1 LVEDPAG
8 DLVRISDFVSRTTS
22 EPPLNGG
29 GFARYNNVLRRWLP
43 SGSISPDGSAY
54 AYGDDQLQIH
64 IVNIATGQDKVI
76 PLQGAWGP
84 RGWLASGLYVAHV
97 DKTQSVFGGTGYTS
111 FGLWVVDPTTGASRQ
126 LSAEAKNWVVDA
138 GAAWGLD
145 RPAGDPR
152 GQGPNRLLRLNLDS
166 RSVDEW
172 YHWPQLNS
180 VQIVGFDSAGAPIVE
195 SESDMV
201 TMWLVR
207 ARATV
212 ETIYEGTRMARPK
225 PPTAVDSHGVW
236 FSGFGSEPSYA
247 APIWLYSEGAGTRV
261 VASKPPHALSVAGP
275 CA

>member
-8 DLVRISDFVSRTTS
+8 ELVRISDFVWRTTS

-54 AYGDDQLQIH
+54 AYGDDQLRIH
-64 IVNIATGQDKVI
+64 VVNIATAEDKLISI
-76 PLQGAWGP
+76 PGAWGP
-84 RGWLASGLYVAHV
+84 MAWLASGIYAAHV
-97 DKTQSVFGGTGYTS
+97 EKTQSVFAGTGYTS
-111 FGLWVVDPTTGASRQ
+111 VGLWVVDPTTGASRQ
-126 LSAEAKNWVVDA
+126 LSAEAKSWVIDA

-180 VQIVGFDSAGAPIVE
+180 VQIVGFDSVGAPIVE
-195 SESDMV
+195 SESDTV

-212 ETIYEGTRMARPK
+212 ETIYEGTRAARPE